1 MYGSKAVCCSTGGL
15 QPAGLQ
21 LAPLPGT
28 VLPSHA
34 LPGISLRSSRP
45 PHSSVVTNASSHS
58 LLLGRSYSTCEFC
71 PLRSCFSVS
80 ARFALDR
87 SSLPF
92 TPSRWRHGRF
102 PTTCSSKRRL
112 SSSAGR
118 QFCASRS
125 CNHVCRILNAD
136 AGPVEENEL
145 PAEVHRWSG
154 NTTVQI
160 DEQKLQADEE
170 DNTPAENERLL
181 QRQTESRTNIAS
193 QNEQQQPLPNKRK
206 QLKNRI
212 LFGSGMGAGCLGIVL
227 AGGWV
232 FTLAFSW
239 TIWVGTQEYFELVR
253 SKGNTAN
260 GLTPPP
266 AVAEKFCALICSA
279 MPIMTLYYGGRMGA
293 VVTTAA
299 FALATVLLLQRGPRF
314 SQLTSA
320 IFGLFYCG
328 YLPSFW
334 IKLRCGLAVPALN
347 TRVAQSWPVL
357 LGGPSHWTVG
367 LVATVIACSAI
378 AMADTFSFVGGKAFG
393 RTPLIAIS
401 PKKTLEGAAVG
412 LSASVAVTIL
422 LSKLFQWPSSIFSSA
437 VLAVLV
443 FMSSL
448 FGDLTESMM
457 KRDAGVKDSG
467 QLIPGHGGIL
477 DRVDS
482 YIFTGALVYSFV
494 KIGLPLFGV

>member
-1 MYGSKAVCCSTGGL
+1 MELERKGAKEEGGSRSTMEEWVGNVWGGGI
-15 QPAGLQ
+15 GLRHRMGF
-21 LAPLPGT
+21 A
-28 VLPSHA
+28 
-34 LPGISLRSSRP
+34 RP
-45 PHSSVVTNASSHS
+45 R
-58 LLLGRSYSTCEFC
+58 GE
-71 PLRSCFSVS
+71 
-80 ARFALDR
+80 LDR
-87 SSLPF
+87 S
-92 TPSRWRHGRF
+92 T
-102 PTTCSSKRRL
+102 
-112 SSSAGR
+112 
-118 QFCASRS
+118 
-125 CNHVCRILNAD
+125 NHVCRILNAD
-136 AGPVEENEL
+136 AGPLDENEL

-154 NTTVQI
+154 NAAVQI
-160 DEQKLQADEE
+160 DNEKLQAKEE
-170 DNTPAENERLL
+170 DNASAENQRLH
-181 QRQTESRTNIAS
+181 QQTEGRTIPAT
-193 QNEQQQPLPNKRK
+193 QTEQPPTPNKRK

-212 LFGSGMGAGCLGIVL
+212 LFGSGIGAGFLGIVL

-232 FTLAFSW
+232 FTLAFSGA
-239 TIWVGTQEYFELVR
+239 IWVATQEYFELVR

-266 AVAEKFCALICSA
+266 VVAEKICVLICSA

-299 FALATVLLLQRGPRF
+299 FALVTVLLLQRGPRF

-334 IKLRCGLAVPALN
+334 IKLRCGLAVPALH

-367 LVATVIACSAI
+367 LVATIISCSAI

-393 RTPLIAIS
+393 RTPLIAVS

-412 LSASVAVTIL
+412 LSATIGVTIL

-437 VLAVLV
+437 LFAVLV

>member
-1 MYGSKAVCCSTGGL
+1 MYGSKAACCSAGVSVS
-15 QPAGLQ
+15 AGLQ
-21 LAPLPGT
+21 LASLPASVATSHVLPGT
-28 VLPSHA
+28 SPA
-34 LPGISLRSSRP
+34 RPRSSP
-45 PHSSVVTNASSHS
+45 VPSASSLS
-58 LLLGRSYSTCEFC
+58 IPTRPYSTCQLSLQRLCLVFPARP
-71 PLRSCFSVS
+71 PL
-80 ARFALDR
+80 DQ

-92 TPSRWRHGRF
+92 SPLLSARAPTCRRSGVFTSRRNRKSF
-102 PTTCSSKRRL
+102 SL
-112 SSSAGR
+112 SAGD
-118 QFCASRS
+118 QFCANGTGSR
-125 CNHVCRILNAD
+125 VCRVLNAD

-145 PAEVHRWSG
+145 PAEVHRWSEKAA
-154 NTTVQI
+154 QHL
-160 DEQKLQADEE
+160 DEPKLQGEE
-170 DNTPAENERLL
+170 NNKAAAGNE
-181 QRQTESRTNIAS
+181 QQQQSDGKSNGTV
-193 QNEQQQPLPNKRK
+193 QNEQQQNKGK

-212 LFGSGMGAGCLGIVL
+212 LFGVGIGAGFLGIVL

-232 FTLAFSW
+232 FTLAFSSA
-239 TIWVGTQEYFELVR
+239 IWVATGEYFELVR
-253 SKGNTAN
+253 SKGNTAS
-260 GLTPPP
+260 GMTPPP
-266 AVAEKFCALICSA
+266 QVAAKFCALICSA

-334 IKLRCGLAVPALN
+334 IKLRCGLAIPAIN
-347 TRVAQSWPVL
+347 TRIAQGWPIL
-357 LGGPSHWTVG
+357 LGGQAHWTVG
-367 LVATVIACSAI
+367 LVATIISCSAI
-378 AMADTFSFVGGKAFG
+378 ATADTFSFVGGKAFG
-393 RTPLIAIS
+393 KTPLIAVS

-412 LSASVAVTIL
+412 LSATIAVTIL
-422 LSKLFQWPSSIFSSA
+422 LSKLFQWPSSILSSA
-437 VLAVLV
+437 VFAVLV